1 MKKRIVFSLAI
12 LCLVFLTAAALWDVQ
27 TMFCST
33 SYDGLHTGEITLA
46 GDFFSMEHHLESVS
60 MCIIDTKNLR
70 HCVYTNSDHLY
81 TDLLLYTDVCS
92 LGLDFMHTPYE
103 QYDIK
108 SLEINGC
115 EPFLQ
120 IGYIRDPERTLS
132 EQSVWIVENFEKML

>member
-1 MKKRIVFSLAI
+1 MGKHHPLYHEESVDFSDLSK
-12 LCLVFLTAAALWDVQ
+12 LRFVRGVR
-27 TMFCST
+27 
-33 SYDGLHTGEITLA
+33 
-46 GDFFSMEHHLESVS
+46 DFFSMEHHLESVS
-60 MCIIDTKNLR
+60 MGIIDTKNLR

-132 EQSVWIVENFEKML
+132 EQSMWIVENFEKML